1 MRTSDQGAEMST
13 LESTSTLLP
22 LSCTSPSKVNA
33 NSWSMRSLSG
43 CVVRLTR
50 HCLPSQLHLPRE
62 RRPCSG
68 MPLQTTA
75 AEVDTT
81 PGRASVTSKRSYD
94 AQDVTLT
101 IRDVNEA
108 KGQEKLLAPLILSA
122 SEEKKLYRKIDLRL
136 MPILTLMYLCS
147 FLDRGLFSFLV
158 RMVLILI
165 MNSCRKHR
173 YARLSM

>member
-1 MRTSDQGAEMST
+1 
-13 LESTSTLLP
+13 
-22 LSCTSPSKVNA
+22 
-33 NSWSMRSLSG
+33 
-43 CVVRLTR
+43 
-50 HCLPSQLHLPRE
+50 
-62 RRPCSG
+62 

-147 FLDRGLFSFLV
+147 FLDRGGE
-158 RMVLILI
+158 
-165 MNSCRKHR
+165 RK
-173 YARLSM
+173 